1 MSQTLDLTGRQP
13 PQLMSSTLP
22 GEPVL
27 QWSSVALLAA
37 V

>member
-1 MSQTLDLTGRQP
+1 MSQTLDQTGRQP

-22 GEPVL
+22 GEPVSQL
-27 QWSSVALLAA
+27 SSVAMLAT